1 MSALSADRWQM
12 LMADMAAICGCGWG
26 NRGGE
31 SLKNFWGPNRPLL
44 LFKGLEICV
53 LYSDFLTWFKIF

>member
-31 SLKNFWGPNRPLL
+31 SLKIFGALTGP
-44 LFKGLEICV
+44 FYCSKGWKYVFCAA
-53 LYSDFLTWFKIF
+53 IF